1 MSIGSRLAELR
12 KARGWTQSRLA
23 QESNLSASTIAMYE
37 TNRRSPDATAVT
49 KLAAALEV
57 PRSTFEELPAIT
69 TQTTQMPHTSVAG
82 QDKTQE
88 SQSAKAKE
96 RDQSSKNAKGTQSPK
111 SVQSH
116 QPPIGQPV
124 ASQGADVQA
133 SFGTTNPPANPAGG
147 TNLPTFSLTR
157 EEARII
163 LFLRMNKECLPFLES
178 YVSAEGSKRRQM
190 EETWRLIHQFQA

>member
-57 PRSTFEELPAIT
+57 PRSTFEELPAST
-69 TQTTQMPHTSVAG
+69 TQTSAPG
-82 QDKTQE
+82 KDKTRAPQN
-88 SQSAKAKE
+88 AKAKATE
-96 RDQSSKNAKGTQSPK
+96 LGQSPKSTQSTQSTQSPK
-111 SVQSH
+111 NVQRV
-116 QPPIGQPV
+116 QPSIGQP
-124 ASQGADVQA
+124 AATQGADVQA
-133 SFGTTNPPANPAGG
+133 SFGTTNPAANPTGG

-163 LFLRMNKECLPFLES
+163 LFLRMNKECLPFLEA
-178 YVSAEGSKRRQM
+178 YVSAEASKRRQM
-190 EETWRLIHQFQA
+190 EETWRLIHEFQA